1 MSVDGFAF
9 AEKVDWS
16 IRFHWPWI
24 PGNRSHT
31 NPTQSFEGAQA
42 KRRRRRRRMS
52 VPSSVL
58 SLMANPEI
66 SGHALQVER
75 RKDDAMTGLGSL
87 GTSMGLHS
95 SEFCGIPCCWPWHP
109 SLCYLLGIWKYL
121 LHRPLP
127 TCRHSFTYF
136 LATTSAE
143 EQEYIRQEPN
153 WIRSMMLM
161 MMVVHRDKCVLGPG
175 HQPTN
180 QPTVALGL
188 EVGERDTHRTLLLAI
203 FSCNLNRF
211 PS

>member
-42 KRRRRRRRMS
+42 KRRRTS

-109 SLCYLLGIWKYL
+109 SLCVVGYLKVPASSTSTYL
-121 LHRPLP
+121 S
-127 TCRHSFTYF
+127 SFIYVF
-136 LATTSAE
+136 PCNHIS
-143 EQEYIRQEPN
+143 R
-153 WIRSMMLM
+153 
-161 MMVVHRDKCVLGPG
+161 
-175 HQPTN
+175 
-180 QPTVALGL
+180 
-188 EVGERDTHRTLLLAI
+188 RTRI
-203 FSCNLNRF
+203 YKTRTKLNPIDDDDDDDGRA
-211 PS
+211 SW